1 MINRDGTIGGRT
13 IEDIVAEFG
22 ETYQNQQ
29 HANYSLKVLVKIW
42 LLNLDKKF
50 ESSPEKRK

>member
-1 MINRDGTIGGRT
+1 MINGDGTIGGRT

-29 HANYSLKVLVKIW
+29 HANYSLKVL
-42 LLNLDKKF
+42 DSRF
-50 ESSPEKRK
+50 GY